1 MKQNSASPGEL
12 LTNAELK
19 RLLEQTQTRLENWKL
34 EIERNPNPRLVHV
47 LKNIVGHIESLT
59 RITETK
65 IRYSYKTLSR
75 QMSVLIN
82 EVAALN
88 MAITDS
94 LMDDDLV
101 DEAEEQR
108 INASL
113 KRVVQAALDLIWIV
127 QQAFAL
133 NPSLRRL
140 PEAQAGLEA
149 GPAGE
154 VKGIGTGDPRD

>member
-1 MKQNSASPGEL
+1 MNRKSVEAGPL
-12 LTNAELK
+12 LTNAEIK

-34 EIERNPNPRLVHV
+34 EIERNPNPRMIHV

-75 QMSVLIN
+75 QMSILID
-82 EVAALN
+82 EVAKLN
-88 MAITDS
+88 IAITDS

-101 DEAEEQR
+101 DEAEEER

-133 NPSLRRL
+133 SPPERRL
-140 PEAQAGLEA
+140 PETRAEIEA
-149 GPAGE
+149 GPGAEEG
-154 VKGIGTGDPRD
+154 GPGS

>member
-1 MKQNSASPGEL
+1 MSRKSVEAGEL
-12 LTNAELK
+12 LTNAEIK

-34 EIERNPNPRLVHV
+34 EIERNPNPRMIHV

-75 QMSVLIN
+75 QMSILID
-82 EVAALN
+82 EVAKLN
-88 MAITDS
+88 IAITDS

-101 DEAEEQR
+101 DETEEER

-133 NPSLRRL
+133 SPPVRRL
-140 PEAQAGLEA
+140 PEIRAEIEA

-154 VKGIGTGDPRD
+154 EKGPGG

>member
-1 MKQNSASPGEL
+1 MSKEPVSSGDL
-12 LTNAELK
+12 VSNAELK
-19 RLLEQTQTRLENWKL
+19 RLLDQAQTRLENWKL
-34 EIERNPNPRLVHV
+34 ELERNPNPRLVHV
-47 LKNIVGHIESLT
+47 LKNILGHIESLT

-65 IRYSYKTLSR
+65 IRYSYKSLSR
-75 QMSVLIN
+75 QMSILID
-82 EVAALN
+82 EVAKLN

-101 DEAEEQR
+101 DETEEER

-133 NPSLRRL
+133 RPPLRRL
-140 PEAQAGLEA
+140 PGTPAELEA
-149 GPAGE
+149 GPPGRGKSGPGA
-154 VKGIGTGDPRD
+154 